1 MVSSTITVSAFPTGS
16 PYTGWMQYSLANLL
30 SPEGE
35 LILTDGSISVFDSYG
50 SPDIRYTTFWWV
62 DISGVPDS
70 YLHNDVSYSYGYGNG
85 FALRTRTTP
94 SSTLRIMSARVVP
107 STTEA
112 SPTLAMS
119 RIPTALRTRAS
130 PSTSSTLGKSSRMVT
145 SAPTTTTASTV
156 PTDDLF
162 LSGHW

>member
-1 MVSSTITVSAFPTGS
+1 MKP
-16 PYTGWMQYSLANLL
+16 
-30 SPEGE
+30 
-35 LILTDGSISVFDSYG
+35 DGVVDYNGIGLSYG

-107 STTEA
+107 PTTEA

-119 RIPTALRTRAS
+119 RIPTAFSPYTGFSIDFVDAWQVS
-130 PSTSSTLGKSSRMVT
+130 PSGVIVNLASGSVVGSYGSKNRRVQNY
-145 SAPTTTTASTV
+145 TTCNIHT
-156 PTDDLF
+156 
-162 LSGHW
+162 

>member
-1 MVSSTITVSAFPTGS
+1 MKPDGVVDYNGIGLSYGS

-112 SPTLAMS
+112 SPTLAPYTGFS
-119 RIPTALRTRAS
+119 IDFVDAWQVFPDGNV
-130 PSTSSTLGKSSRMVT
+130 STHNYYGVHGSYG
-145 SAPTTTTASTV
+145 
-156 PTDDLF
+156 
-162 LSGHW
+162 